1 MHFNPRDGGRIAVVG
16 PMNLPMGLGNLAN
29 MPAEEAAC
37 ACDQEFFH
45 GREGCLLC
53 HITSAI
59 LAIYG
64 FVGHWVVKQNVT
76 IAPCPS
82 LFRYN

>member
-1 MHFNPRDGGRIAVVG
+1 MAVVG
-16 PMNLPMGLGNLAN
+16 AMEVPMGLGDLAN

-59 LAIYG
+59 LAI
-64 FVGHWVVKQNVT
+64 
-76 IAPCPS
+76 
-82 LFRYN
+82 